1 MDDITASE
9 LLLIRIVR
17 ENGKM
22 AQTIARLRADID
34 AKIADNAILQRQ
46 VARQAEAIQ
55 TLSHR
60 VNVAEGKR
68 DA

>member
-1 MDDITASE
+1 MMDDITASE

-22 AQTIARLRADID
+22 AAAIARLRADLE
-34 AKIADNAILQRQ
+34 AKNNDCAILKRQ
-46 VARQAEAIQ
+46 TERQAEAIQ

-60 VNVAEGKR
+60 INIAEGNNP
-68 DA
+68 